1 MFLILF
7 GVTGVGKTTVGLRL
21 SEQLGWKF
29 YDADNFHPPANIDKM
44 TRGVPLLDEDR
55 VPWLASLRA
64 RIERSLSD
72 NEPAVLA
79 CSALRENYRR
89 QLQVDDRVRLIYLKG
104 DYEMIQQRLQA
115 RRGHFMNP
123 TLLHSQFETLE
134 EPPPDQAGVHV
145 IDASP
150 PPDVVVQ
157 SIRQLLGI

>member
-7 GVTGVGKTTVGLRL
+7 GVTGVGKTTVGLQL

-64 RIERSLSD
+64 RIERSLIE
-72 NEPAVLA
+72 NEPSVLA
-79 CSALRENYRR
+79 CSALREAYRR
-89 QLQVDDRVRLIYLKG
+89 QLQVDDRVKLIYLKG
-104 DYEMIQQRLQA
+104 DYAMIQQRLQA

-134 EPPPDQAGVHV
+134 EPPPQQDEVYV
-145 IDASP
+145 VDASP
-150 PPDVVVQ
+150 SPEQVTR
-157 SIRQLLGI
+157 SIRSLLGI